1 MTTRAFTFVV
11 GEPPATKV
19 VYSDGTLTNGGTH
32 ATISA
37 AIAAA
42 VPGDVIELRYRIPG
56 AATWAQT
63 ITMNTSGTAAA
74 PITIRVRDGDS
85 VTLSTSGTLLAITG
99 SNVIVKGNSTGRTGL
114 ILGNSSLWASA
125 TWNTSY
131 PQTYSLTVSSANVTV
146 ENATCYGARTYEA
159 AQIYGT
165 ASQVVCRNVKFDLH
179 GTNNSTV
186 GDDRGDIVNNS
197 GLRTVF
203 EDCEFARGGHNLLNA
218 VGPYQVYR
226 RCTFDASWAGM
237 GTGFNGCRGAV
248 FGPGNTTN
256 RKLATSNPGLYGPQ
270 LVEDCIV
277 KNVAPSAGQP
287 ANVATKMQG
296 LRIVM
301 RGNYFW
307 DNQGAVWNGPGYGDA
322 GTDPNTAEVMAR
334 GYGYHNTSYISN
346 GVWTNIDA
354 AGVANANHAGFR
366 FVNNVFTGV
375 ANGINRN
382 TGALDVNVVNWDANA
397 VTFTGYAN
405 RWKDTVWRDNIFT
418 GTASLMNFN
427 LTGDTS
433 AVITDGSTWSANVT
447 GNDATAVTFRNVA
460 ARNKAGFEIT
470 SGAGYQDA
478 APLTTTVGTGSGTT
492 LTVLDAGYFYDG
504 WGITGETGDWVKV
517 GNNAP
522 VRVTAVNWT
531 TNTLTLASAISWAN
545 GDSVFYAGNSKT
557 NNAGTVFDNRG
568 AWQ

>member
-1 MTTRAFTFVV
+1 
-11 GEPPATKV
+11 
-19 VYSDGTLTNGGTH
+19 
-32 ATISA
+32 
-37 AIAAA
+37 
-42 VPGDVIELRYRIPG
+42 
-56 AATWAQT
+56 
-63 ITMNTSGTAAA
+63 MNKSGTAAA
-74 PITIRVRDGDS
+74 PITLRVRDGDS

-99 SNVIVKGNSTGRTGL
+99 DYVTVKGNSSGRTGL
-114 ILGNSSLWASA
+114 ILGNPALWTSA
-125 TWNTSY
+125 TWATGY

-159 AQIYGT
+159 VQIYGT

-179 GTNNSTV
+179 GSNNAPT

-197 GLRTVF
+197 GLRTLF

-218 VGPYQVYR
+218 VGPFQVYR
-226 RCTFDASWAGM
+226 RCTFDASWVGM

-248 FGPGNTTN
+248 FGPGNVTN
-256 RKLATSNPGLYGPQ
+256 RKSAASNPGLYGPQ

-322 GTDPNTAEVMAR
+322 GADANTAEVMAR

-354 AGVANANHAGFR
+354 AGVANTNHAGFR

-397 VTFTGYAN
+397 VTFTGYTN
-405 RWKDTVWRDNIFT
+405 RWKDTVWRDNLFN
-418 GTASLMNFN
+418 GSASLMRFN
-427 LTGDTS
+427 LTGATS
-433 AVITDGSTWSANVT
+433 VPITDSTTWSANVT
-447 GNDATAVTFRNVA
+447 GNDTDAVTFSNAA
-460 ARNKAGFEIT
+460 ARTKAGFAIT

-478 APLTTTVGTGSGTT
+478 TALTTTLGSGTAANVV
-492 LTVLDAGYFYDG
+492 TVADAGYFYDG
-504 WGITGETGDWVKV
+504 WGITGESGDYVKI
-517 GNNAP
+517 GSNTP
-522 VRVTAVNWT
+522 VKVTAVNWT
-531 TNTLTLASAISWAN
+531 NNTLTLANPISWAN
-545 GDSVFYAGNSKT
+545 GDSVFYAGNDGAD
-557 NNAGTVFDNRG
+557 NGGTVFDNRG